1 MVSPIV
7 GHFANQPPA
16 NRPPAT
22 PPAQHHGFAG
32 ELAGQLATQAS
43 RLGSLSLPDP
53 AQAAADL
60 TATLPAKLR
69 QYGIRVPPDLRMEGG
84 AKGIVLRD
92 DHRAAAFH
100 AMLEAEPQLANQ
112 ISLVLSGAEVARA
125 GALAAAAQHFTDN
138 AKDPRHAK
146 AVVERYR
153 RDHPAP
159 PLSVSYN
166 GFKVETAELGPE
178 GWRPVK
184 TEAEFAWELAE
195 AAQRYAK
202 DEEALF
208 NSLMAAVSSKA
219 GTSAIA
225 TDDQASEDTPDSD
238 GHSLVPIQSRS
249 AAAP

>member
-1 MVSPIV
+1 MVSPIA
-7 GHFANQPPA
+7 GPSAS
-16 NRPPAT
+16 RPPAAL
-22 PPAQHHGFAG
+22 PAQHHGFAG

-43 RLGSLSLPDP
+43 RLGSLNPPDP

-69 QYGIRVPPDLRMEGG
+69 QYGIRVPPDLRMEAG
-84 AKGIVLRD
+84 AQGILLRD
-92 DHRAAAFH
+92 DPRAAAFH
-100 AMLEAEPQLANQ
+100 AMLAAEPQLANQ
-112 ISLVLSGAEVARA
+112 ISQVLSGAEVTRA
-125 GALAAAAQHFTDN
+125 GAFAAAAQHFTDN

-166 GFKVETAELGPE
+166 GFKVETAERGPE

-202 DEEALF
+202 DEETLF

-219 GTSAIA
+219 STSATA
-225 TDDQASEDTPDSD
+225 ADQASEETMDPDS
-238 GHSLVPIQSRS
+238 SNLVPIESSS
-249 AAAP
+249 AATP